1 MTKLE
6 FEKVLS
12 PLIEIIDSIE
22 LDLIYDILSRI
33 DNYSSHKGTLK
44 WYTDKLTELKL
55 LDKDNLRVFKKNK
68 KILKKAIEDI
78 AKECGGK
85 IDNLSKLQDYYNQGK
100 INNNPLNL
108 YDSASI
114 NNLINNAI
122 KDTNDIM
129 NLIQTKA
136 LEGSKESYKQI
147 LNKAYIETASGV
159 YTYTEAIRRAT
170 NELAEKGIQAAHY
183 SDGRSISIEAV
194 VRRDVITRMNKL
206 VGDVEL
212 QHAKD
217 LETNLVYVDQHLGAR
232 IRNKYMKHDY
242 EAHAEW
248 QGKKYMIN
256 GSSDK
261 YPNFYEATGY
271 GEMLGLKGINCYH
284 DFRPT
289 WEWEKIKDQID
300 SKKNEEEYKKL
311 QSKRTQERNLRKIRR
326 KIAEAE
332 AMGDEVKLKK
342 LKEINKEQTED
353 YEKWLKENNM
363 KRDYSRE
370 YVPVKRKK
378 FENTLGTSH
387 SNDNHAT
394 TREYVEKINLKDID
408 KKIKEYE
415 NSIYKNEFESAFVIQ
430 QNGDVIKF
438 IGDDTSIKLYE
449 VDLEN
454 AIITHNHPADDGI
467 YRSFGHDDF
476 NVLKN
481 NNISRMRA
489 ITPNYE
495 YEVKKLKELD
505 ISYNEVYKEAM
516 QHLFIDENLEIQH
529 EVMEILKKKGY
540 VEYERRTRK
549 N

>member
-6 FEKVLS
+6 FEQVLA
-12 PLIEIIDSIE
+12 PLIEIIDNIE
-22 LDLIYDILSRI
+22 LDMIHDLLSRI
-33 DNYSSHKGTLK
+33 DNYNSHKGTLK
-44 WYTDKLTELKL
+44 WYTDKLAELKL
-55 LDKDNLRVFKKNK
+55 LDKNNLKNFRK
-68 KILKKAIEDI
+68 SKTALKKAIKDI

-85 IDNLSKLQDYYNQGK
+85 IDNFSKLQDYYNQGK
-100 INNNPLNL
+100 ININPLTL
-108 YDSASI
+108 YDSVAV

-122 KDTNDIM
+122 KETNDIM
-129 NLIQTKA
+129 DLIQTKA
-136 LEGSKESYKQI
+136 LEGAKEGYKQI
-147 LNKAYIETASGV
+147 LNKAYVETASGV
-159 YTYTEAIRRAT
+159 YTYTEAIKRAT

-194 VRRDVITRMNKL
+194 VRRDVVTRMNKL
-206 VGDVEL
+206 VGDISI
-212 QHAKD
+212 QRAKEM
-217 LETNLVYVDQHLGAR
+217 ETNLVYVDQHLGAR

-248 QGKKYMIN
+248 QGKKYMLE
-256 GSSDK
+256 GSSNK

-284 DFRPT
+284 DFSPT
-289 WEWEKIKDQID
+289 WEWEKIKDLID
-300 SKKNEEEYKKL
+300 PKKNEEEYKKL

-332 AMGDEVKLKK
+332 AMGDEAKLKK
-342 LKEINKEQTED
+342 LKEIDKEQTED

-363 KRDYSRE
+363 RRDYSRE
-370 YVPVKRKK
+370 YVSTNYKDNTKILGVNHNSNNFKTDRKYI
-378 FENTLGTSH
+378 ET
-387 SNDNHAT
+387 
-394 TREYVEKINLKDID
+394 INLLDVD
-408 KKIKEYE
+408 KKLNEYE

-449 VDLEN
+449 VDLQN
-454 AIITHNHPADDGI
+454 AIITHNHPPDDGI

-481 NNISRMRA
+481 NNINRMRA
-489 ITPNYE
+489 VTLDYE

-540 VEYERRTRK
+540 VDYERRTRK